1 MITLSPQQEQAKQ
14 EFMSFLSDD
23 SCKDFVLEGFAG
35 TGKSTLV
42 SILLDES
49 PKMLAA
55 IQLITQNH
63 IDWEIICS
71 ATTNKAAEVF
81 QTMSGKEV
89 KTVHKTL
96 GLRLHKDYKNNT
108 TKTVEIDRE
117 HKIRNTLLF
126 IDEASYLDTDLIQM
140 IKKKCVSCKIVYIGD
155 PAQLAPVGK
164 SVAPIFSLGFRTA
177 SLTSIMRQE
186 KGNPII
192 EMSARCRDVVN
203 GHGWFQMQP
212 DNNHLV
218 YLDRPQFQAE
228 ILKEFSR
235 PDRRSDCA
243 KVLAY
248 TNRTV
253 IDYNKAIRSS
263 IHGLGDIQVG
273 DYAIVNKAISN
284 KHCKLTTDTEV
295 CITNAVTDM
304 ELNVPGREITM
315 NSNQRAFLPDS
326 LDDKKARLK
335 KARKDEDWAAVQI
348 IEDSWVDLRSAF
360 ACTINKSQGSTYDRV
375 FIDLDDVAK
384 CRSGNQMAR
393 LMYVAVSRARYNVY
407 FTGNLTRVANAA

>member
-23 SCKDFVLEGFAG
+23 SCNDFVLEGFAG

-96 GLRLHKDYKNNT
+96 GLRLQKDYKNNT
-108 TKTVEIDRE
+108 TKTIEIDKAY
-117 HKIRNTLLF
+117 KIRNTLLF
-126 IDEASYLDTDLIQM
+126 IDEASYLDTDLIQI

-155 PAQLAPVGK
+155 PAQLAPVGR

-186 KGNPII
+186 EGNPII

-218 YLDRPQFQAE
+218 YLDRHQFDAK
-228 ILKEFSR
+228 ILEEFAK
-235 PDRRSDCA
+235 PDRREDSL

-253 IDYNKAIRSS
+253 IDYNKKIRSS
-263 IHGLGDIQVG
+263 IFGLGDLQVG
-273 DYAIVNKAISN
+273 DYAVVNKAISN

-295 CITNAVTDM
+295 CITHAISYKSMGVS
-304 ELNVPGREITM
+304 GREITM
-315 NSNQRAFLPDS
+315 NGSQQAFLPDN
-326 LDDKKARLK
+326 LEDKKARLK
-335 KARKDEDWAAVQI
+335 QARKAEDWRVVKI
-348 IEDSWVDLRSAF
+348 IEEEWIDLRSAF